1 MSRTK
6 SVFGCASALG
16 MICAA
21 GSAWAQTPTGSTPG
35 TPPASVASVSEL
47 VVTAQKREERLQ
59 DVPVVVT
66 VLTGAK
72 LAANNVNSVAD
83 LVTLTPGLTS
93 TTNATEGTT
102 IARIRGVGNVAD
114 NPGLEDAVGLYIDG
128 VYRPRNG
135 VSFNDLG
142 ELNDIEI
149 LKGPQGTLFGKNTIA
164 GVIQITTKRPS
175 FTYGAQA
182 EASVQN
188 YNGYGGSLSV
198 TGPIIADKVAI
209 RLYVADRERDG
220 FVPVVQSPSTNIP
233 AQNDEH
239 VFTTRDQLLVNFT
252 DNFDVNFIGDYSRRR
267 DHCCIAVDY
276 LNGSPAT
283 VQDLVFPGTVPNPV
297 SPKNKTAFLNRSNQ
311 DLITDKGVS
320 AEAHWKTPWLG
331 NATLTSI
338 TAYRDSKENAGGD
351 TDTTLADIIATD
363 PASNFTRFRQFSEE
377 LQYRGSTE
385 RLTWQVGAFY
395 SHELLD
401 TQNFLQNGPALGPYL
416 NVLSGGVLPA
426 NGYPLGQ
433 GVTDAYHQREHSEA
447 IYTQE
452 EYKLTDQLSLIG
464 GLRYTWEHKDLESL
478 HTNNDTANLCA
489 NILQGATH
497 SPTPIPF
504 AAYGLFSKAIFGT
517 ACLVNPAFKG
527 FNTTQSIDEG
537 ALTGTVKL
545 QYKFSDEAMTY
556 ASYSRGN
563 LVGGFN
569 LAETTLPF
577 GAGGAPNTS
586 LAPATDT
593 TFPAENVNA
602 YELGA
607 KTQWLER
614 RLSLNAALFYQS
626 YRDHQLNAF
635 TGTQFVEFTIPE
647 AQTAGAE
654 LEGVYAVTPDL
665 MLNGGITY
673 AETTYPSSGKN
684 KAVLQAPGSGLFLL
698 PGSRLSYGPLWSA
711 TLGGSY
717 KHPVT
722 DGWDGFVNVDAK
734 YTSSYQVGSDEDPVK
749 MQQGFGLVNGSIGVT
764 SHDKHL
770 EFSLWGT
777 NLFNQL
783 YKQTAYDGVL
793 QTFSTPPAANPG
805 ENNYYYFPGQ
815 PRFYGATLKVR
826 FE

>member
-1 MSRTK
+1 MLHTK
-6 SVFGCASALG
+6 SVFGCASALAL
-16 MICAA
+16 ISAA
-21 GSAWAQTPTGSTPG
+21 GPTWAQAQPTAPQAQTTAAAAG
-35 TPPASVASVSEL
+35 VSEL

-93 TTNATEGTT
+93 TTNASEGTT

-175 FTYGAQA
+175 FTFGA
-182 EASVQN
+182 EAEATVQN
-188 YNGYGGSLSV
+188 YNGYGGSISV
-198 TGPIIADKVAI
+198 TGPLIADKVAI
-209 RLYVADRERDG
+209 RLYVADRQRDG
-220 FVPVVQSPSTNIP
+220 FVPVVQSPATNIP
-233 AQNDEH
+233 NQNDEH

-252 DNFDVNFIGDYSRRR
+252 DNLDVNFIADYAQRR
-267 DHCCIAVDY
+267 DHCCIALDY
-276 LNGSPAT
+276 QNGSAASL
-283 VQDLVFPGTVPNPV
+283 QNLVFPGTVPNPV
-297 SPKNKTAFLNRSNQ
+297 NPQNNTAYLNRSTQ
-311 DLITDKGVS
+311 DLITDQGVS

-331 NATLTSI
+331 GATLTSI
-338 TAYRDSKENAGGD
+338 TAYRDSKENTGGD
-351 TDTTLADIIATD
+351 TDATLADIAFTD
-363 PASNFTRFRQFSEE
+363 PAYNFTRFRQFSQE
-377 LQYRGSTE
+377 LQYRGSTP
-385 RLTWQVGAFY
+385 RLDWQVGFFY

-401 TQNFLQNGPALGPYL
+401 TGNFVQNGSAIGPYL
-416 NVLSGGVLPA
+416 NVLSGGLLPA
-426 NGYPLGQ
+426 AGYPTGD
-433 GVTDAYHQREHSEA
+433 GARDTYHQREHSEA

-452 EYKLTDQLSLIG
+452 QFKITDQLSLIG
-464 GLRYTWEHKDLESL
+464 GLRYTWEHKSL
-478 HTNNDTANLCA
+478 DSLFTNNDTANLCA
-489 NILQGATH
+489 LTLQGATG

-504 AAYGLFSKAIFGT
+504 SAYQNFSKATFGT
-517 ACLVNPAFKG
+517 ACLVNPAF
-527 FNTTQSIDEG
+527 NNLTNHQAIDEG

-545 QYKFSDEAMTY
+545 QYKFNDEAMVY
-556 ASYSRGN
+556 GSYSRGN

-569 LAETTLPF
+569 LAEVTLPY
-577 GAGGAPNTS
+577 GVGGAPNTS

-593 TFPAENVNA
+593 SFPAENVDA

-607 KTQWLER
+607 KTQWLDR
-614 RLSLNAALFYQS
+614 RLSLNAALFFQS
-626 YRDHQLNAF
+626 YKNHQLNAF

-654 LEGVYAVTPDL
+654 LEGYFAVTPDL
-665 MLNGGITY
+665 TLNGGVTY
-673 AETTYPSSGKN
+673 AETTYPDDAAN

-698 PGSRLSYGPLWSA
+698 PGSRLSYAPLWSA

-717 KHPVT
+717 RHQVAE
-722 DGWDGFVNVDAK
+722 GWDGFVNLDAK
-734 YTSSYQVGSDEDPVK
+734 YTSSYQVGSDEDPSK
-749 MQQGFGLVNGSIGVT
+749 MQQGYALVNGSIGIAT
-764 SHDKHL
+764 HDKRL
-770 EFSLWGT
+770 ELSLWGT
-777 NLFNQL
+777 NLFNQF

-793 QTFSTPPAANPG
+793 QTFSTPPALNPG

-815 PRFYGATLKVR
+815 PRFYGMTLKVR
-826 FE
+826 Y